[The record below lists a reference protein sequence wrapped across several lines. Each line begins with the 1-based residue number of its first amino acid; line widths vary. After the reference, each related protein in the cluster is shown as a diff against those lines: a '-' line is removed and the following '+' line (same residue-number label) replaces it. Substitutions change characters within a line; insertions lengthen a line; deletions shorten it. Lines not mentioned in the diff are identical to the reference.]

1 MIGPVLEVNILID
14 VSELKWGLY
23 IFNMIL
29 KYYLLRTGMI
39 LDHILTT

>member
-14 VSELKWGLY
+14 VSELEWGLY